1 MGKIRKG
8 KRNRIILYLLILI
21 IIGAGVIYFLPK
33 EKVKE
38 PEPAKNL
45 MIDLTNKTLSENNE
59 FIEKYDFDVTINY
72 EFDDTIEKD
81 KVVSQSIVKDTEVTN
96 KQELSV
102 VISLGKLDLEKLKTD
117 GINELGKI
125 PVMMYHGIVNKKSSE
140 TSYTGGNVD
149 RDGYNRT
156 VEAFRE
162 DLEFYYQNG
171 YRMVRLN
178 DYVDG
183 KIDVAYGYSPIVITF
198 DDGNENN
205 MKVTGLDAEG
215 NIIIDEN
222 CAVGVLESFK
232 KKYPDYNVTA
242 TFFINGTLFH
252 QKEYNDKIIAWLLKN
267 NYDIGNHTYGHANLS
282 NISESATIKEV
293 GSMYKL
299 LKEKTDGQYV
309 NIIALPFGTPY
320 NTKHANFK
328 HIISGTYDENAYET
342 ISTLQVGYES
352 DYSPFSTSFNKTFI
366 KRIRAYDN
374 NGKDFDIEYNFKA
387 LEKNRYIS
395 DGNAKTVVVKKDN
408 VTKVNSTKLQIIS
421 Y

>member
-1 MGKIRKG
+1 M
-8 KRNRIILYLLILI
+8 KRRRLKKSAYILI
-21 IIGAGVIYFLPK
+21 ALIVIIVILLVVIFSK
-33 EKVKE
+33 EDILMLDFQNKSLNEIQNFCEINQCKLDIKYE
-38 PEPAKNL
+38 YNL
-45 MIDLTNKTLSENNE
+45 EIT
-59 FIEKYDFDVTINY
+59 
-72 EFDDTIEKD
+72 KD
-81 KVVSQSIVKDTEVTN
+81 KIISQSLKTN
-96 KQELSV
+96 
-102 VISLGKLDLEKLKTD
+102 EKLKNNQTINVVLSK
-117 GINELGKI
+117 GIDYQLYSDNNVNELGRI
-125 PVMMYHGIVNKKSSE
+125 PVMMYHGIHNKTNDE
-140 TSYTGGNVD
+140 TPYIGGNVD
-149 RDGYNRT
+149 KDGYQRT
-156 VEAFRE
+156 AEAFRS
-162 DLEFYYQNG
+162 DLEFYYKNN
-171 YRMVRLN
+171 YRMVKLK
-178 DYVDG
+178 DYVNGVIDTELG
-183 KIDVAYGYSPIVITF
+183 KSPIVITF
-198 DDGNENN
+198 DDGLASTI
-205 MKVTGLDAEG
+205 KVTGLDSNG

-222 CAVGVLESFK
+222 SAIGILESFK

-299 LKEKTDGQYV
+299 LNEKTDGQYV